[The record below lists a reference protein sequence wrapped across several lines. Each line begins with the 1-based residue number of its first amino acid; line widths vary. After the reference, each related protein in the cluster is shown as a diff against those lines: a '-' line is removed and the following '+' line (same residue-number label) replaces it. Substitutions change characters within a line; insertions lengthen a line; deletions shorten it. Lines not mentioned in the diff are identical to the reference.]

1 MRRGKGKAESERDR
15 KRATKELETVRG
27 ISTSLLIW
35 LQLKQASKGL

>member
-1 MRRGKGKAESERDR
+1 MRKGKGREGERHG

-27 ISTSLLIW
+27 TSASLLIC